1 MKIGVSF
8 PQAEIGTDIGVIH
21 EFIQATEDLGYD
33 YISAF
38 DHVLGG
44 DPTYHPELQQG
55 AYTHESQFHEPMVLL
70 GYIAGITRRIDLA
83 TGIMILPQRQTAL
96 MAKEAAEV
104 DVLSGGRLRLG
115 VGIGWNALEYEA
127 LGEEFHNRGRRME
140 EQVEV
145 MRLLWTQELVDFQGR
160 WHKISHTGINPLP
173 VQRPIPLW
181 MGGGADVVVRRIARM
196 ADGWVLPSFSH
207 EGAQEKMQQVRTY
220 AAEFGRDPSSI
231 SIEGR
236 MKYGPGKKEKDWVE
250 TVDIWR
256 KLEVDEL
263 LVSLTGAGLK
273 PPDGHLKALRRFN
286 ETVGL

>member
-8 PQAEIGTDIGVIH
+8 PQTEIGTDIGVIH
-21 EFIQATEDLGYD
+21 EFIQAAEDLGYD
-33 YISAF
+33 YISVF

-44 DPTYHPELQQG
+44 DPTHHPEIQQG

-70 GYIAGITRRIDLA
+70 GYIAGITQRIDLA

-115 VGIGWNALEYEA
+115 VGIGSNAIEYEA
-127 LGEEFHNRGRRME
+127 LGEEFHNRGRRIE

-160 WHKISHTGINPLP
+160 WHKISHAGINPLP

-196 ADGWVLPSFSH
+196 ADGWILPSFSH

-220 AAEFGRDPSSI
+220 AAEFGREPSAI
-231 SIEGR
+231 AIGGR
-236 MKYGPGKKEKDWVE
+236 MKYGPGREEK
-250 TVDIWR
+250 VDTWR

-263 LVSLTGAGLK
+263 TVSFSGAGLK
-273 PPDGHLKALRRFN
+273 PPDGHLNAMRRFKDS
-286 ETVGL
+286 VGL